1 MKTSSRSS
9 DSDLDHLLAAL
20 KSAPSV
26 NTLEIWMY
34 CTSPNL
40 NSFNSDEKSGKWCI
54 FREEGEI
61 DDVWQAISTLVE
73 NEELL
78 LAKCSTK
85 LSQRLG
91 PPRPYPYVICVYTQD
106 WADDAE
112 LDRTL
117 QVIRAAGIEGIL
129 KYKRCIETFAGIEG
143 DFEFYRTSSP

>member
-1 MKTSSRSS
+1 MKTSTRSS
-9 DSDLDHLLAAL
+9 DSCSRRLLAAL

-26 NTLEIWMY
+26 NTLEFWMY

-40 NSFNSDEKSGKWCI
+40 NSFKSDEKSGKWCI

-61 DDVWQAISTLVE
+61 DDVWQAISSLVE

-91 PPRPYPYVICVYTQD
+91 PPRPYVICVYTQD

-117 QVIRAAGIEGIL
+117 QVIRAAGIEGSL
-129 KYKRCIETFAGIEG
+129 KYKRCLETFAGIEG
-143 DFEFYRTSSP
+143 DSEFYRTSSL